1 MSVITIYPVLEILK
15 EEDSKAA
22 VDRFRTRVTAEL
34 HRQIVTVEFVKK
46 DGALRKMCCT
56 LSVNGIPA
64 DELQRLHDN
73 NSDNDILSESH
84 EPGAV
89 NNLRQ
94 RKINTDV
101 RTVYDVE
108 VGAWRSFRWD
118 SVKSVT
124 YNSEVM

>member
-1 MSVITIYPVLEILK
+1 MSVVTIFPDVEILK
-15 EEDSKAA
+15 EEDSKSANQ
-22 VDRFRTRVTAEL
+22 RFQTRVTVEL

-46 DGALRKMCCT
+46 DGTLRKMRCT

-101 RTVYDVE
+101 RTVYDV
-108 VGAWRSFRWD
+108 
-118 SVKSVT
+118 K
-124 YNSEVM
+124 

>member
-22 VDRFRTRVTAEL
+22 VDRFRTRVTVEL

-46 DGALRKMCCT
+46 DGTLRTMRST
-56 LSVNGIPA
+56 LNVSIIPVEEQEKIMENSKQGIQNKPRKVNP
-64 DELQRLHDN
+64 
-73 NSDNDILSESH
+73 
-84 EPGAV
+84 
-89 NNLRQ
+89 
-94 RKINTDV
+94 DV
-101 RTVYDVE
+101 RSVYDVE
-108 VGAWRSFRWD
+108 AGAWKSFRWD